1 MVWITF
7 APLGVLAVLLLID
20 LIAACRRRTAL
31 SRRSDA
37 LDALTRIHGRTRR

>member
-1 MVWITF
+1 MPWVTL
-7 APLGVLAVLLLID
+7 APLAVLAVLLLID
-20 LIAACRRRTAL
+20 LVAACRRRTAL